1 MGIATAASSGLG
13 AVSSYQSQQQQAA
26 AANAGAIRN
35 YKYQLKVR
43 EQNWNRQ
50 RSQWENDKINYEE
63 TVADNSFAAQEG
75 YARAQRKLNE
85 QFKAA
90 AFAEESD
97 LIGLMESMGEMR
109 ASGRTGQS
117 AQRIDNAMLA
127 AFGRNNARRA
137 ASLTSAKQ
145 GYQQQTE
152 DIRRQQ
158 IDENEMAFDEVAFA
172 PQADIAPPAPT
183 MQQGPSQL
191 SLISGLANAGV
202 SGFSAYQGLKAPDPY
217 KNLRIK
223 G

>member
-1 MGIATAASSGLG
+1 MGIATAAASGLG

-43 EQNWNRQ
+43 ESNWMRQ
-50 RSQWENDKINYEE
+50 KSQWENDKINYEE

-90 AFAEESD
+90 AFSEESD

-127 AFGRNNARRA
+127 AFGRNNARKA

-158 IDENEMAFDEVAFA
+158 IDANEVAFDDVTFA
-172 PQADIAPPAPT
+172 PQADITPPAPT
-183 MQQGPSQL
+183 MQKGPSSL
-191 SLISGLANAGV
+191 SLISGLASAGV
-202 SGFSAYQGLKAPDPY
+202 SGFGTYQQLKAPDPY